1 MKLPFWIKTYLCIY
15 LFIYSR
21 IQMESWI
28 LSSLGKMKW
37 EVSDFSQYFIATGPY
52 GNYIALVPK
61 DSNENRDFTL
71 YDGCGGI
78 IVEDIFSPSYHVVA
92 TQWLEDQRLCIFL
105 DDCRVII
112 YSPTS
117 DPRRLLEVFS
127 EEDIES
133 GIKVKTAIAYGSSCF
148 LLTETNEVYYIAE
161 IGETLARKAPSLPE
175 EVR

>member
-1 MKLPFWIKTYLCIY
+1 MKLPLRKSTQLWIYFSFFLKIH
-15 LFIYSR
+15 
-21 IQMESWI
+21 MESWI

-37 EVSDFSQYFIATGPY
+37 EVPDFSQYFIATGPY
-52 GNYIALVPK
+52 GNYIAFAPK
-61 DSNENRDFTL
+61 DTNDKRDFTM
-71 YDGCGGI
+71 YDGCGGV

-133 GIKVKTAIAYGSSCF
+133 GIKIKTAIAYATSCF
-148 LLTETNEVYYIAE
+148 LLTETNEVYFIAE